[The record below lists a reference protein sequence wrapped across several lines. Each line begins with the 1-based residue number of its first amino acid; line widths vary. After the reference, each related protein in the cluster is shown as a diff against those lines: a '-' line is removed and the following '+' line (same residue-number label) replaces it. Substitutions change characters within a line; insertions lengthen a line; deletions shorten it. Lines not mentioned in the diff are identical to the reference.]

1 VSPERL
7 AGVLTVAVAAAA
19 AGRQLADVQRLRRGT
34 AAPVGPATWTV
45 PGAQGRLAARLDAW
59 SPRPVRSSAGRW
71 AAAAWVAP
79 LTVTGAL
86 LARAGGAVCRW
97 DDRLGCYVARGVGGP
112 SGWLL
117 GRLRLDANAVGQVV
131 LCRSTQPSAR
141 LLAHE
146 AVHVRQAERLGALL
160 LPVYVG
166 MTARYGYRENPLE
179 RAARREAVRFGIRP

>member
-1 VSPERL
+1 MTL
-7 AGVLTVAVAAAA
+7 
-19 AGRQLADVQRLRRGT
+19 
-34 AAPVGPATWTV
+34 TV

-71 AAAAWVAP
+71 AAAAWTAP
-79 LTVTGAL
+79 LTVVGAL
-86 LARAGGAVCRW
+86 LAQAGGAACRW
-97 DDRLGCYVARGVGGP
+97 DDRLGCYVATGVGGP

-131 LCRSTQPSAR
+131 LCRSVHPSAR

-179 RAARREAVRFGIRP
+179 RAARREAVTVGSRPGTVRARP